1 MDGKH
6 VGIKCPAKS
15 GSNFFNYKNF
25 FSIVLFAIVDA
36 DYKFIYIDV
45 GKNGR
50 ISDGGIFANTPI
62 YNKLENGSLRL
73 PADEPLPDRVKN
85 IPFLLVGDEAFP
97 LKSYLMK
104 PYPNRNLDLT
114 QRIFNYR
121 LSRVRRIVENV
132 FGILSSRFGV
142 FQKPIPL
149 EPEKVEKLLWQ
160 LVCSIISYAVNPPQ
174 EIFIPHK
181 SLLTEK
187 LMEQLLKQIGGKWR
201 GIMDYQTYNNKEATS
216 QQRRPEKSVMSYVI
230 SLTLTD
236 RFRGSG
242 MLYNN

>member
-62 YNKLENGSLRL
+62 YNKLENGSLQL
-73 PADEPLPDRVKN
+73 PDDESLRDRVKN

-132 FGILSSRFGV
+132 FGIVVLVSSRNLYLWS
-142 FQKPIPL
+142 QKRL
-149 EPEKVEKLLWQ
+149 KKLLWQ

>member
-36 DYKFIYIDV
+36 VYKFIYIDV

-149 EPEKVEKLLWQ
+149 EPEKVEKIVMAACVLHNFLR
-160 LVCSIISYAVNPPQ
+160 SKPYSRDIYTPQ
-174 EIFIPHK
+174 ESFDREINGTIIEADWRQMAGNNGLPNIQQQGCNK
-181 SLLTEK
+181 STTEAIEIRDE
-187 LMEQLLKQIGGKWR
+187 LCDFFNTNGQVPWQW
-201 GIMDYQTYNNKEATS
+201 NA
-216 QQRRPEKSVMSYVI
+216 V
-230 SLTLTD
+230 
-236 RFRGSG
+236 
-242 MLYNN
+242 

>member
-142 FQKPIPL
+142 FQKHVPL
-149 EPEKVEKLLWQ
+149 EPEKVEKIVMAACVLHNFLR
-160 LVCSIISYAVNPPQ
+160 SKPSSRDIYTPQ
-174 EIFIPHK
+174 ESFDREINGTIIEADWRQMAGNNNGLPNIQQQEGNK
-181 SLLTEK
+181 STTEAREIRDE
-187 LMEQLLKQIGGKWR
+187 LCDFFNTNGQVPWQW
-201 GIMDYQTYNNKEATS
+201 NA
-216 QQRRPEKSVMSYVI
+216 V
-230 SLTLTD
+230 
-236 RFRGSG
+236 
-242 MLYNN
+242 

>member
-73 PADEPLPDRVKN
+73 PADEPLLDRVKN

-142 FQKPIPL
+142 FQKPVPL
-149 EPEKVEKLLWQ
+149 EPQKVEKIVMAACVLHNFLR
-160 LVCSIISYAVNPPQ
+160 SKPSSRDIYTPQ
-174 EIFIPHK
+174 ESFDREINGTIIEADWRQMAGNNGLPNIQQQGGNK
-181 SLLTEK
+181 STTEAREIRDE
-187 LMEQLLKQIGGKWR
+187 LCDFFNTNGQVPWQW
-201 GIMDYQTYNNKEATS
+201 NA
-216 QQRRPEKSVMSYVI
+216 V
-230 SLTLTD
+230 
-236 RFRGSG
+236 
-242 MLYNN
+242 